1 MVVRAPS
8 RPPAPPPLPLSAS
21 PSFAAGCRRAS
32 PSAAME
38 LEHPLLKVPVE
49 ELQRGFRS
57 IKRRMD
63 RELDA
68 VIDVLVKAGRALPSP
83 PAPSPAS
90 VAAGRAAAGTGTAAA
105 GATAAAAGV
114 PAGTEGAGAGVAT
127 THPLFLP
134 PRPRPSAAQSA
145 AAAAAAASV
154 RVAVERLRALVPRI
168 ADAAATAASTTCTLE
183 RRLVHVTAPEAASPK
198 HGPRR
203 PQNSVTNVVLTPEVA
218 ARRTWER
225 LRLARFIVDYLVRGG
240 HPALAMRLAL
250 DAGVTWLVDLDV
262 HAKARTILDA
272 LAAQDPQSLL
282 DWCATNERRL
292 AKRESLLEL
301 RARTQVFVEL
311 VRSQNNEAAIAY
323 AKKHIAPRCVPQ
335 AVPRLLRT
343 MALLAMPPDT
353 KVSPYAEMYAPERWG
368 DLADAFRKD
377 YYALNGLAQVPVL
390 ETAVKAGLA
399 SLKTRYCAGEP
410 QAPQVMAGDGVTL
423 VRKNVDC
430 PTCSEPYR
438 QLAAELPY
446 AFHLHS
452 SLVCALSRRPMDDDN
467 LPLMLPNGN
476 VYSHLAISMAAMR
489 GKGIFTDPRTG
500 DRYEYPQT
508 TEDGR
513 GSRDRIRR
521 VYVM

>member
-1 MVVRAPS
+1 
-8 RPPAPPPLPLSAS
+8 
-21 PSFAAGCRRAS
+21 
-32 PSAAME
+32 ME

-57 IKRRMD
+57 TKRRVD

-68 VIDVLVKAGRALPSP
+68 VIDVLVKAGRALPPP
-83 PAPSPAS
+83 PAPTSAGA
-90 VAAGRAAAGTGTAAA
+90 VVAGRVAGAAG
-105 GATAAAAGV
+105 AAAGV
-114 PAGTEGAGAGVAT
+114 TSSSPS
-127 THPLFLP
+127 PPP
-134 PRPRPSAAQSA
+134 PRPQPSAAQ
-145 AAAAAAASV
+145 AAAAS
-154 RVAVERLRALVPRI
+154 
-168 ADAAATAASTTCTLE
+168 AAATAVRAAAERLRGLGPRLADAATTAAATMVTLE
-183 RRLVHVTAPEAASPK
+183 RRLVHITAPEASAPK

-203 PQNSVTNVVLTPEVA
+203 PQNSVTNVVPSPEMA

-225 LRLARFIVDYLVRGG
+225 VRLARFIVDYLVRRG
-240 HPALAMRLAL
+240 HPALAARLAA
-250 DAGVTWLVDLDV
+250 DAGVLWLVDLDV

-272 LAAQDPQSLL
+272 LEARDPQPLL

-292 AKRESLLEL
+292 VKSESMLEL

-311 VRSQNNEAAIAY
+311 VRSQDNVAAIAY
-323 AKKHIAPRCVPQ
+323 AKKHIAPGCLPH

-353 KVSPYAEMYAPERWG
+353 TVAPYAEMYAPERWG
-368 DLADAFRKD
+368 ELADAFRED
-377 YYALNGLAQVPVL
+377 YYALNGLAQVPVV

-410 QAPQVMAGDGVTL
+410 QAPLVMAGDGVTL
-423 VRKNVDC
+423 VRENVDC
-430 PTCSEPYR
+430 PTCNEPYR
-438 QLAAELPY
+438 RLAAELPY

-500 DRYEYPQT
+500 DTYEYPQT